1 MNRFKRMGLILALL
15 GTLLLGSGV
24 ILGRLMAEKG
34 YRGNVTTTEHE
45 FSGIR
50 ELVAISTSLP
60 IDVRYGDE
68 TNVRVKYTGAL
79 PLVFSE
85 ENGLLRITQDD
96 TFTLNLFSVEQL
108 NAGIEIILPHKPFG
122 SITLSSSSGNITA
135 HSLNADTYE
144 ISTKSGDIS
153 LGSIDDRAAIRSE
166 SGNISFSL
174 SSINGDM
181 TVNGGDGD
189 IIAEISEEASFCL
202 EFLTYGGHFT
212 SYAFDKEYDYSFGDA
227 AAIRNGGKHLLR
239 INTKGGNLS
248 INLKDN

>member
-1 MNRFKRMGLILALL
+1 MNRLKRLALL
-15 GTLLLGSGV
+15 LSILGIILIGSGV
-24 ILGRLMAEKG
+24 TLQYYTSKNG
-34 YRGNVTTTEHE
+34 YTGNVKTTEYE
-45 FSGIR
+45 FPGIR

-60 IDVRYGDE
+60 VDVHYGDE
-68 TNVRVKYTGAL
+68 ENVKVKHTGAL

-96 TFTLNLFSVEQL
+96 TFTLNLFSAEQH
-108 NAGIEIILPHKPFG
+108 NSGIEIILPHKLFS
-122 SITLSSSSGNITA
+122 SITLASSSGSITA

-153 LGSIDDRAAIRSE
+153 LESIDERAEIRSE

-174 SSINGDM
+174 SSINADM
-181 TVNGGDGD
+181 TIYGGDGD
-189 IIAEISEEASFCL
+189 ICAEIAEDASFCL

-212 SYAFDKEYDYSFGDA
+212 SDAFDREYDYSFGDA

-239 INTKGGNLS
+239 INTTGGDLS
-248 INLKDN
+248 ISLEE

>member
-1 MNRFKRMGLILALL
+1 MNKIKKIGLVFSIFGAVLIAAGIAL
-15 GTLLLGSGV
+15 
-24 ILGRLMAEKG
+24 RLIMSDKG
-34 YRGNVTTTEHE
+34 YQGNVKTTEHE

-68 TNVRVKYTGAL
+68 ANVRIKYTGAL

-85 ENGLLRITQDD
+85 ENGLLRVTQDD
-96 TFTLNLFSVEQL
+96 TFTLNLFSAEQL
-108 NAGIEIILPHKPFG
+108 NSGIEIILPHKLFG

-153 LGSIDDRAAIRSE
+153 LGSIDERADIRSE
-166 SGNISFSL
+166 SGNISFAL

-181 TVNGGDGD
+181 TVNGGEGD
-189 IIAEISEEASFCL
+189 IYAEISEDASFYL

-212 SYAFDKEYDYSFGDA
+212 SDAFDKEYDYSFGDA

-239 INTKGGNLS
+239 INTKGGNL
-248 INLKDN
+248 ILITI

>member
-1 MNRFKRMGLILALL
+1 MNRLKRFALILSVL
-15 GTLLLGSGV
+15 GVLLLGSGV
-24 ILGRLMAEKG
+24 ILQHIMSQNGHT
-34 YRGNVTTTEHE
+34 GNVKTTEHE

-60 IDVRYGDE
+60 IDVHYGDE
-68 TNVRVKYTGAL
+68 ENVKVKHTGAL

-85 ENGLLRITQDD
+85 ENGLLRVTQDD
-96 TFTLNLFSVEQL
+96 TFTLNLFSAEQL
-108 NAGIEIILPHKPFG
+108 DSGIEIILPHKLFG
-122 SITLSSSSGNITA
+122 SITLSSSSGSITA

-153 LGSIDDRAAIRSE
+153 LGSIDERAEIRSE

-174 SSINGDM
+174 SSINADM
-181 TVNGGDGD
+181 TIYGGDGD
-189 IIAEISEEASFCL
+189 IYAEIAEDASFCL

-212 SYAFDKEYDYSFGDA
+212 SDAFDREYDYNFGDA

-239 INTKGGNLS
+239 INTTGGDLNISLEE
-248 INLKDN
+248 

>member
-1 MNRFKRMGLILALL
+1 MNRLKKIGLAFSVI
-15 GTLLLGSGV
+15 GV
-24 ILGRLMAEKG
+24 ILIGAGIALWLILSGKG
-34 YRGNVTTTEHE
+34 YQGNVKYTEHE

-68 TNVRVKYTGAL
+68 ENVRVKYTGAL

-96 TFTLNLFSVEQL
+96 TFTLNLFSAKQL
-108 NAGIEIILPHKPFG
+108 DSGIEIILPHKLFG

-144 ISTKSGDIS
+144 ITTKSGDIS
-153 LGSIDDRAAIRSE
+153 LGSIDERADIRSE
-166 SGNISFSL
+166 KGNISFSL
-174 SSINGDM
+174 SSINHDM

-189 IIAEISEEASFCL
+189 IFVEIGEDASFCL

-212 SYAFDKEYDYSFGDA
+212 SDAFDKKYDYSFGDA

-239 INTKGGNLS
+239 INTKGGNLCL
-248 INLKDN
+248 NLKEN